1 MISVARRPHQTLPPP
16 KGWPRRVRSAAV
28 HAIALARLALTTAR
42 GQANSA
48 DPGSGRI
55 ARLTEELF
63 LIKEEM
69 RIKDAR
75 MASIPAQRRPH
86 CLILA
91 SDSPVEALAASFDT
105 QPMVEMPQLSAST
118 FGGLVQHY
126 ILGRLPDKDNYS
138 TLTRMGFP
146 CS

>member
-1 MISVARRPHQTLPPP
+1 MAKQTVPPLPLP
-16 KGWPRRVRSAAV
+16 KNWPQKVRSTAV

-48 DPGSGRI
+48 DPGSGRT
-55 ARLTEELF
+55 ARLTEESL

-75 MASIPAQRRPH
+75 MEGIPAQRRPH

-138 TLTRMGFP
+138 TLIRTGFP
-146 CS
+146 FS